1 MLIDTLTLGQLVQLA
16 QENQLDIEPDINSIP
31 GLRDDILANFDQL
44 IAYYG
49 PQDLEYYLRSL
60 SITCLRIIAELY
72 QLTPPYPYLNTQQ
85 LARLIT
91 EKVFS

>member
-72 QLTPPYPYLNTQQ
+72 NISPSRPFHTQQ

>member
-60 SITCLRIIAELY
+60 SITCLQIIAELY
-72 QLTPPYPYLNTQQ
+72 NISPSHPFHTQQ

>member
-1 MLIDTLTLGQLVQLA
+1 MLIDTLTLGQLVRLA
-16 QENQLDIEPDINSIP
+16 QENQLDIEPDNNSIP
-31 GLRDDILANFDQL
+31 GLRDDILANFDEL
-44 IAYYG
+44 SAYYS

-60 SITCLRIIAELY
+60 SITCLQIIADLY
-72 QLTPPYPYLNTQQ
+72 QLTPPYPYLNTQ